1 MFPSID
7 NVKGME
13 AVRLALN
20 KRDSNKPS
28 TECVLEG
35 LQICLYISNSVCD
48 KNHLLRKKGIVT
60 GTLNSCSY
68 FDIAFNRLDRLIEQ
82 EQANNF
88 KELFFLGRY
97 RDNCFVLRNGNEADL
112 MNFFHS

>member
-1 MFPSID
+1 
-7 NVKGME
+7 ME

-35 LQICLYISNSVCD
+35 LEICLYNSNSVCD
-48 KNHLLRKKGIVT
+48 KNHLLPKKEIAT
-60 GTLNSCSY
+60 GTPNSCSY
-68 FDIAFNRLDRLIEQ
+68 FDIAINRLDQLIEQ

-97 RDNCFVLRNGNEADL
+97 RDNCFVLRNGNKADL